1 MNGVMQVKSLTDMEV
16 SQSIEGLE
24 DEFEDIMRQGG
35 KSPNRK
41 LHRIINDKQYVTLG
55 AMQDGK
61 IQERHSKL
69 TEGLSSFS
77 PLKRNSKAAY
87 ERLQ

>member
-41 LHRIINDKQYVTLG
+41 LHRIINDK
-55 AMQDGK
+55 
-61 IQERHSKL
+61 
-69 TEGLSSFS
+69 
-77 PLKRNSKAAY
+77 
-87 ERLQ
+87 

>member
-1 MNGVMQVKSLTDMEV
+1 MNKIGEQTQILPQHDTTNLTQMNGVMQVKSLTDMEV

-41 LHRIINDKQYVTLG
+41 LHRIINDK
-55 AMQDGK
+55 
-61 IQERHSKL
+61 
-69 TEGLSSFS
+69 
-77 PLKRNSKAAY
+77 
-87 ERLQ
+87 

>member
-1 MNGVMQVKSLTDMEV
+1 MNGVMQVKSLTEMEV

-41 LHRIINDKQYVTLG
+41 LHRIINDK
-55 AMQDGK
+55 
-61 IQERHSKL
+61 
-69 TEGLSSFS
+69 
-77 PLKRNSKAAY
+77 
-87 ERLQ
+87 